1 MHDSNKVSRAATEGG
16 KYMAMLRVGKLIF
29 RFKDG
34 GIDYRWGDGEKRRIG
49 LKRKG
54 SEEETAGLYPD
65 EYVQNT
71 DTSDLD
77 YDGRF
82 SDNGD
87 YADEDYADG
96 DYADGDYTDDGYDD
110 QNDGYDDYYDD
121 QQYEEEPYDDRYAG
135 EDEGAYEDQ
144 YDDGEYAEDPYADGY
159 ETDDYNDRYYDEDAD
174 GGYVESYPEGNWGAI
189 LQYVD
194 ENDWV
199 TYLLL
204 VLLPPLGIYL
214 LWRRQR
220 FEQPVR
226 IGVSAASAAWFIA
239 LIVIC
244 IMLSSSGRNDTTRTV
259 GLSVPS
265 VSPSASASAT
275 VSPTPSASPTPSV
288 APSATAIGGAAT
300 ASTTGVVYAS
310 ATGNFYHNKED
321 CELIADGETVTQVT
335 LENAKSR
342 GKYACPYCYGG
353 DLYFATRNGKYYHLD
368 YKCSGMSSPELY
380 SEDQAKAEGKSACP
394 VCVTKEKQSLYNTA
408 NVTFISEN
416 TTDKSGVQVWWT
428 DGGTY
433 YHTTSNCSGMTGASK
448 GSLRDALLYGKKAC
462 PTCCAAAGQ
471 LVWCTKGG
479 KSYHA
484 EPDCSGM
491 EKASQ
496 VTLAEALVLGKGRCY
511 VCQPDTSAQGSQ
523 QTGAYYVYAT
533 PNGKY
538 YHIDEHC
545 SGMSDAVQVL
555 LSQMVQIGREACPV
569 CCAGADMTVYASENG
584 TYYHSYATC
593 SGMTNAVQGTLAEA
607 LAKGYQRCPK
617 CWGGNGNS
625 ADTGSAGDSGSV
637 TADTIMVYAT
647 QNGQHYHTIS
657 NCSGMSNASY
667 IPLRIA
673 IQAGK
678 TACSNCA
685 SAAQTLVYS
694 TDGGTYFHKVSDCS
708 GMQNAKRR
716 TLADALMLNQQ
727 PCPVCYAPTATNP
740 VATVPP
746 YTNPIATV
754 PPQQS
759 PEIDPNGAHYDE
771 FAVGTSG
778 VKVYALPTEEYYHT
792 RSNCS
797 GKSGLVQV
805 ALEVAL
811 NYGKSACPVCAAS
824 AESVVY
830 ATANGRY
837 YHISKSCAGDGAVAG
852 TLAYALA
859 YGFTPCPYCVTGA
872 QPTTAPTTGGTYTIG
887 TSGIKVYAA
896 VNGAYYHANS
906 SHAESGAVQVTLET
920 AMNYGKQPCP
930 VCCALASRT
939 VYAVP
944 NTTYYHSNKSCAG
957 SNAIAGTFAQ
967 ALAMGLQPCPNC
979 IGSIGNVGNAGGST
993 TPEAG
998 TEYSAPANT
1007 VVYVD
1012 LYSDQFYYHKNSSCS
1027 GAGMSNG
1034 TPQTL
1039 EFAKDL
1045 GYYRC
1050 PYCNPAS
1057 SIN

>member
-1 MHDSNKVSRAATEGG
+1 
-16 KYMAMLRVGKLIF
+16 MAMLRVGKLIF

-49 LKRKG
+49 FNRKKTDA
-54 SEEETAGLYPD
+54 ENTDLYPD
-65 EYVQNT
+65 DYVENA
-71 DTSDLD
+71 DTSDLN

-82 SDNGD
+82 SGGD
-87 YADEDYADG
+87 DGYADEDYADD
-96 DYADGDYTDDGYDD
+96 DYADNGYDDGYDD
-110 QNDGYDDYYDD
+110 QDSRDFDDGGYDDRYDDQYDDEQYDDDRYADDDGRYDDGYDDEDYG
-121 QQYEEEPYDDRYAG
+121 EEPYDD
-135 EDEGAYEDQ
+135 
-144 YDDGEYAEDPYADGY
+144 GY
-159 ETDDYNDRYYDEDAD
+159 EADDYNDRYYDEDAD
-174 GGYVESYPEGNWGAI
+174 DGYVESYPEGNLGAI

-214 LWRRQR
+214 LWRRRR
-220 FEQPVR
+220 FELPVR
-226 IGVSAASAAWFIA
+226 YGLSAASAVWFIA
-239 LIVIC
+239 LIVLI
-244 IMLSSSGRNDTTRTV
+244 IVFGFGGRSDTTRNP
-259 GLSVPS
+259 GLTVPS
-265 VSPSASASAT
+265 VAPSPSTEVA
-275 VSPTPSASPTPSV
+275 VSPSPSVSPTPSV
-288 APSATAIGGAAT
+288 APSPTPIGGAAT

-310 ATGNFYHNKED
+310 ATGNFYHNKEN
-321 CELIADGETVTQVT
+321 CELIASGETVTQVT
-335 LENAKSR
+335 LDNAKSR

-353 DLYFATRNGKYYHLD
+353 ELYFATKNGKYYHLD
-368 YKCSGMSSPELY
+368 YKCSGMSNPELY
-380 SEDQAKAEGKSACP
+380 SEEQAKAEGKSACP
-394 VCVTKEKQSLYNTA
+394 VCVTKEKQSLYNTD
-408 NVTFISEN
+408 NVVFITAT

-428 DGGTY
+428 NGGTY

-448 GSLRDALLYGKKAC
+448 GSLRDALLYGKQAC

-479 KSYHA
+479 KSYHSD
-484 EPDCSGM
+484 PTCSGM
-491 EKASQ
+491 ESASQ
-496 VTLAEALVLGKGRCY
+496 VTLAEALVLGKSRCY
-511 VCQPDTSAQGSQ
+511 VCQPDTSQPSGQ

-545 SGMSDAVQVL
+545 SGMTDAVQVL
-555 LSQMVQIGREACPV
+555 LSQMVQIGRPACPV
-569 CCAGADMTVYASENG
+569 CCAGASMTVYASENG

-617 CWGGNGNS
+617 CWGGNAAAGS
-625 ADTGSAGDSGSV
+625 DTVNTGDSSGTI
-637 TADTIMVYAT
+637 TADSIMVYAT
-647 QNGQHYHTIS
+647 QSGQHYHTIS
-657 NCSGMSNASY
+657 NCSGMTNASY
-667 IPLRIA
+667 IPLRLA

-694 TDGGTYFHKVSDCS
+694 TDGGSYFHKVSDCS

-727 PCPVCYAPTATNP
+727 PCPVCYAAATPTQAPSTP
-740 VATVPP
+740 VVTA
-746 YTNPIATV
+746 

-759 PEIDPNGAHYDE
+759 AEVDPSGAHYDE
-771 FAVGTSG
+771 FTVGTSG

-830 ATANGRY
+830 ATPNGRY
-837 YHISKSCAGDGAVAG
+837 YHISRSCAGDGAVAG

-859 YGFTPCPYCVTGA
+859 YGFTPCPYCVTGS
-872 QPTTAPTTGGTYTIG
+872 QTATVPTTGGTYTIG
-887 TSGIKVYAA
+887 TSGVKVYAA
-896 VNGAYYHANS
+896 VNGTYYHANK

-930 VCCALASRT
+930 ECCALASRT

-957 SNAIAGTFAQ
+957 SNAVAGTFAQ

-979 IGSIGNVGNAGGST
+979 IGSVGNVVGST
-993 TPEAG
+993 TPTAG
-998 TEYSAPANT
+998 AEYSAPAST

-1012 LYSDQFYYHKNSSCS
+1012 LYSDQFYYHKSSSCS
-1027 GAGMSNG
+1027 GAGMSGG

-1050 PYCNPAS
+1050 PYCNPPS
-1057 SIN
+1057 GIN

>member
-1 MHDSNKVSRAATEGG
+1 
-16 KYMAMLRVGKLIF
+16 MAMLRIGKLKF

-34 GIDYRWGDGEKRRIG
+34 GLDYRWGDGEKRRLG
-49 LKRKG
+49 LRRKS
-54 SEEETAGLYPD
+54 SEEENAGLYPED
-65 EYVQNT
+65 YVENT
-71 DTSDLD
+71 DASDLD

-82 SDNGD
+82 SGVDEEYDAGD
-87 YADEDYADG
+87 YADDGYDDGEDYA
-96 DYADGDYTDDGYDD
+96 DDGYDD
-110 QNDGYDDYYDD
+110 QPYDEEPDGGYDDGYDDDYID
-121 QQYEEEPYDDRYAG
+121 EPYDDGYADG
-135 EDEGAYEDQ
+135 DDAYYDDEQ
-144 YDDGEYAEDPYADGY
+144 YDDGYDERYDDEYA
-159 ETDDYNDRYYDEDAD
+159 DDEEYGDRYYDEDAD
-174 GGYVESYPEGNWGAI
+174 GGYAEYPEGSIGAI

-204 VLLPPLGIYL
+204 ALLPPLGIYL

-220 FEQPVR
+220 FELPVR
-226 IGVSAASAAWFIA
+226 YGISAASAVWFVA
-239 LIVIC
+239 LIVLIV
-244 IMLSSSGRNDTTRTV
+244 MFGFGGRGDRESNP
-259 GLSVPS
+259 GLVVPS
-265 VSPSASASAT
+265 VSPSASADVA
-275 VSPTPSASPTPSV
+275 ASPTPGTSATPTV
-288 APSATAIGGAAT
+288 EPSATPVGGATAAPSAN
-300 ASTTGVVYAS
+300 VVYAS
-310 ATGNFYHNKED
+310 ATGNFYHNKSD
-321 CELIADGETVTQVT
+321 CELIASSETVTQVT

-353 DLYFATRNGKYYHLD
+353 DLYFATANGKYYHLD
-368 YKCSGMSSPELY
+368 YKCSGMSNPELY
-380 SEDQAKAEGKSACP
+380 SKEKAEAEGKKECP
-394 VCVTKEKQSLYNTA
+394 VCVTKKQDSLYSTD
-408 NVTFISEN
+408 NVTFITSS
-416 TTDKSGVQVWWT
+416 TTDKSGMQVWWT

-433 YHTTSNCSGMTGASK
+433 YHLTSNCSGMTGASK

-462 PTCCAAAGQ
+462 PTCCALGGAM
-471 LVWCTKGG
+471 VWCTKNG
-479 KSYHA
+479 KSYHL

-496 VTLAEALVLGKGRCY
+496 VTLAEALVLGKSRCY
-511 VCQPDTSAQGSQ
+511 VCQPETSTP
-523 QTGAYYVYAT
+523 QTGGQTGEYYVYAT

-545 SGMSDAVQVL
+545 SGMTDAIQVP
-555 LSQMVQIGREACPV
+555 LSQMLKINREACPV
-569 CCAGADMTVYASENG
+569 CCSGADMTVYASENG

-593 SGMTNAVQGTLAEA
+593 SGMTNAVQSTLANA
-607 LAKGYQRCPK
+607 LALGYQRCPK
-617 CWGGNGNS
+617 CWGG
-625 ADTGSAGDSGSV
+625 SGSTTPETDPASGI

-647 QNGQHYHTIS
+647 QNGQHYHTFS
-657 NCSGMSNASY
+657 TCSGMTNASY
-667 IPLRIA
+667 IPLRVA

-685 SAAQTLVYS
+685 AAAQTMVYS
-694 TDGGTYFHKVSDCS
+694 TDNGTYFHKVSDCS

-727 PCPVCYAPTATNP
+727 PCPVCSASSATPT
-740 VATVPP
+740 V
-746 YTNPIATV
+746 TV
-754 PPQQS
+754 PPQQD
-759 PEIDPNGAHYDE
+759 PEVDPSGAHYDE
-771 FAVGTSG
+771 FTVGTSG

-792 RSNCS
+792 KSNCS

-830 ATANGRY
+830 ATTNGRY
-837 YHISKSCAGDGAVAG
+837 YHISQSCAGNGAVAG

-859 YGFTPCPYCVTGA
+859 YGFTPCPYCVTGT
-872 QPTTAPTTGGTYTIG
+872 QQTVPIQSGGAYTIG
-887 TSGIKVYAA
+887 TSGVKVYAH
-896 VNGAYYHANS
+896 VNGTYYHS
-906 SHAESGAVQVTLET
+906 SKSHAESGAVQVTLET

-930 VCCALASRT
+930 ECCALASRT

-957 SNAIAGTFAQ
+957 SNAVAGTFAQ
-967 ALAMGLQPCPNC
+967 ALATGLHPCPNC
-979 IGSIGNVGNAGGST
+979 IGTVGNIGGATAPST
-993 TPEAG
+993 GA
-998 TEYSAPANT
+998 EYNAPAST

-1012 LYSDQFYYHKNSSCS
+1012 LYSDQFYYHKSSSCS
-1027 GAGMSNG
+1027 GAGMTNG

-1057 SIN
+1057 GIG